1 MNTAFRFVNSPVFDD
16 IMGVVMEVIAG
27 GFSVISHSRVDSVFI
42 QLVARWIGIGTLI
55 NYLKLTE
62 SNSVDRIVLLL
73 KFLNVLVQ
81 DGYNGRSG

>member
-16 IMGVVMEVIAG
+16 ILGVVMEVIAG
-27 GFSVISHSRVDSVFI
+27 GFSVFSHSHVDSVFL

-81 DGYNGRSG
+81 DG